1 MNFFK
6 NIFKSTTKKVDNA
19 VDSIVND
26 TKQIMSNANSLVDES
41 KDKLKMTTY
50 VICGSFLLNVV
61 TNLVTLYC
69 CTQVVKSVHRN
80 DVLNDIAK
88 MLHKK

>member
-41 KDKLKMTTY
+41 KDKLK
-50 VICGSFLLNVV
+50 
-61 TNLVTLYC
+61 
-69 CTQVVKSVHRN
+69 
-80 DVLNDIAK
+80 IA
-88 MLHKK
+88 